1 MSKVNPNAS
10 KLIDEYIASK
20 ETFEKELCEILRE
33 LIHKADT
40 EVIED
45 WKWKIP
51 IFNKKGMVC
60 GFAVFKN
67 HISLSFFKG
76 ATMTD
81 KHNLFTKDYAG
92 TNMRTI
98 KFTSSSEVNK
108 NQLFDYFKE
117 AFLQTESTVK
127 KIAVKKEFEIPELLQ
142 KALNNNKLA
151 KQNFEN
157 MAYTYRK
164 EYALHISQAKRQTTK
179 LKRLDKVISN
189 LEQNIKMHEQ
199 YNC

>member
-10 KLIDEYIASK
+10 KLIDEYISSK
-20 ETFEKELCEILRE
+20 ETFEKELCELLRE

-51 IFNKKGMVC
+51 IFNKKSMIC

-67 HISLSFFKG
+67 HISVSFFKG

-81 KHNLFTKDYAG
+81 KHKLFTKDYTG

-98 KFTSSSEVNK
+98 KFTSSSEVNH

-117 AFLQTESTVK
+117 AFSQTETTVK
-127 KIAVKKEFEIPELLQ
+127 KTTSKKEIEIPELLQ
-142 KALNNNKLA
+142 KALNKNKIA
-151 KQNFEN
+151 NRNFEN

-164 EYALHISQAKRQTTK
+164 EYALHISQAKRESTK
-179 LKRLDKVISN
+179 LKRLAKVISN